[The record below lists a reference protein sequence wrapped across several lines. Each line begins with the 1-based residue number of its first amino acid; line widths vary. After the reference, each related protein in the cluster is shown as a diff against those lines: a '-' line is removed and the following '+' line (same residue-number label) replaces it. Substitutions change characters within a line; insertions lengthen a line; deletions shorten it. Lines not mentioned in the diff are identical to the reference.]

1 MSGKPSR
8 DNLSSNVLSAIK
20 ILLTKPFDETV
31 DMNSHPHFCNIV
43 ANQFAEMTHQGLDI
57 VIPTPEFHQ
66 HEKKLMNATESAHIT
81 FPIFSPEADDT
92 PFSFHPAKS

>member
-1 MSGKPSR
+1 
-8 DNLSSNVLSAIK
+8 
-20 ILLTKPFDETV
+20 
-31 DMNSHPHFCNIV
+31 
-43 ANQFAEMTHQGLDI
+43 MTHQGLDI